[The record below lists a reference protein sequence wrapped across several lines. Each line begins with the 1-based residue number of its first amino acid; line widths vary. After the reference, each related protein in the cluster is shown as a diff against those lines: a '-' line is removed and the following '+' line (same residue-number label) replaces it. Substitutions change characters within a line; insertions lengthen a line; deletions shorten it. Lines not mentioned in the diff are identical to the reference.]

1 VKTTDFFFNEWHAC
15 YVCIM
20 NLFCACVFSDMAVK
34 VNFWI
39 TSLFWIAKL
48 CISIIDEKRACTDFF
63 VVAKRYFSCSF
74 VLFRKDKSLKT
85 STSSE
90 IA

>member
-1 VKTTDFFFNEWHAC
+1 MACMLCVYYEFVLCVCFFRHG
-15 YVCIM
+15 
-20 NLFCACVFSDMAVK
+20 SQGH
-34 VNFWI
+34 NFWI